1 MNILRKIFYLISSN
15 NFIYR
20 VAKRL
25 VFDHRGENNCE
36 IDTNGEML
44 ALKKYLCEND
54 VVFDVG
60 ANVGDWTKTVLGI
73 IPNAKVYCFEPG
85 RSTFSKLEQNIDSK
99 NVVFNNFG
107 LGSANEEKAF
117 YIFDNDSTVNSL
129 YLRDELVDKNKVV
142 TEKVAIKKLD
152 DYCSDNKIQKI
163 DFLKI
168 DVEGN
173 EMEVLKG
180 AKRMLEENNIK
191 IIQLEYGGTY
201 IDAGILL
208 KDVFDFFKDFSFSFY
223 KILFNEIQPVRYAK
237 DLENFQYCNYL
248 IINNKQNEKSY

>member
-1 MNILRKIFYLISSN
+1 MKILRKLFYLISRN

-36 IDTNGEML
+36 IDTNGEMFV
-44 ALKKYLCEND
+44 LKKYLNENH
-54 VVFDVG
+54 VIFDVG
-60 ANVGDWTKTVLGI
+60 ANVGDWTKTVLDI
-73 IPNAKVYCFEPG
+73 APNAHVHCFEPG
-85 RSTFSKLEQNIDSK
+85 HSTFSKLAQNIDSK
-99 NVVFNNFG
+99 NVVLNNFG
-107 LGSANEEKAF
+107 LGSANEEKEF

-129 YLRDELVDKNKVV
+129 YLRDELVDKDKVV
-142 TEKVAIKKLD
+142 TEKVAINKLD
-152 DYCSDNKIQKI
+152 DYCFDNKIQKI

-180 AKRMLEENNIK
+180 AERMLKEKNIN

-201 IDAGILL
+201 IDAGIFL
-208 KDVFDFFKDFSFSFY
+208 KDVFDYFNNYSFSFF
-223 KILFNEIQPVRYAK
+223 KILPDRLDKVQYVK

-248 IINNKQNEKSY
+248 IINDEYNK

>member
-1 MNILRKIFYLISSN
+1 MKILRKLFYLISRN

-36 IDTNGEML
+36 IDTNGEMFV
-44 ALKKYLCEND
+44 LKKYLNEND
-54 VVFDVG
+54 VIFDVG
-60 ANVGDWTKTVLGI
+60 ANVGDWTKTVLDI
-73 IPNAKVYCFEPG
+73 VPNAIVHCFEPG
-85 RSTFSKLEQNIDSK
+85 HSTYNKLEQNIDSK
-99 NVVFNNFG
+99 NVVLNNFG
-107 LGSANEEKAF
+107 LGSANEEKEF

-152 DYCSDNKIQKI
+152 DYCFDNKIEKI

-180 AKRMLEENNIK
+180 AERMLKEKNIN

-201 IDAGILL
+201 IDAGIFL
-208 KDVFDFFKDFSFSFY
+208 KDVFDYFNNYSFSFF
-223 KILFNEIQPVRYAK
+223 KILPDRLDKVQYVK

-248 IINNKQNEKSY
+248 IINDEYNK

>member
-1 MNILRKIFYLISSN
+1 MKILRRIFYLISRN

-44 ALKKYLCEND
+44 VLKKYLCENE
-54 VVFDVG
+54 VIFDVG
-60 ANVGDWTKTVLGI
+60 ANVGDWTKTVLDI
-73 IPNAKVYCFEPG
+73 IPNAKVHCFEPG
-85 RSTFSKLEQNIDSK
+85 RSTYSKLEQNIDSK

-129 YLRDELVDKNKVV
+129 YLRDELVNKNKVV

-208 KDVFDFFKDFSFSFY
+208 KDLFDFFKDFSFSFY
-223 KILFNEIQPVRYAK
+223 KILFNGIQPVCYTK

-248 IINNKQNEKSY
+248 IINNNQNEKNY